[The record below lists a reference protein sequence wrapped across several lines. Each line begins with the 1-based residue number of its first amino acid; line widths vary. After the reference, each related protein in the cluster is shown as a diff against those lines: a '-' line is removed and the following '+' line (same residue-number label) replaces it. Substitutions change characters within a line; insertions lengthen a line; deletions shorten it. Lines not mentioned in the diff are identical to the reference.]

1 MGAIYNHYKGNT
13 GQVRRIEE
21 QPAAER
27 GRPYP
32 LPLTEAPPLP
42 AAKPKKN
49 HSAPLIR
56 PLSPLTGL
64 SGELGRMAGKLS
76 AVRPEPDDLLILL
89 ILYLLYKESGD
100 EELLFIMAAM
110 VFL

>member
-1 MGAIYNHYKGNT
+1 M
-13 GQVRRIEE
+13 RRIEE
-21 QPAAER
+21 KPAPER

-42 AAKPKKN
+42 AAPPRRSIPAPLPPEGRRKN
-49 HSAPLIR
+49 PAPLIR
-56 PLSPLTGL
+56 PPSPLTGL

-76 AVRPEPDDLLILL
+76 GIKLETDDLLILL
-89 ILYLLYKESGD
+89 ILYLMYKESGD